1 MKRSLAV
8 LAALA
13 LAAPAAAYAQGGVGI
28 KAGLTFGN
36 VNRSGVTPGSQTFEG
51 TNGFTVGLSLGTASE
66 SSAVGLRL
74 EGLYSRRGVDA
85 ANSPDS
91 RRIDFAD
98 VPLMLEVKLPIT
110 GISPYLYGG
119 PQVSYQLRCATDAG
133 DCPEDN
139 DGLSYAAV
147 VGAGLRLGG
156 SSAITLEGR
165 YMYGLTDFRWTTVS
179 NSESYRTRQFLI
191 LAGIGF

>member
-1 MKRSLAV
+1 MKRSLALLAV
-8 LAALA
+8 LAIAPT
-13 LAAPAAAYAQGGVGI
+13 AAFAQGGVGI

-36 VNRSGVTPGSQTFEG
+36 VDNRGVAPGSQAFEG
-51 TNGFTVGLSLGTASE
+51 TNGFTVGLSLGTASD
-66 SSAVGLRL
+66 SAAIGLRL
-74 EGLYSRRGVDA
+74 EGLYARRGVNA
-85 ANSPDS
+85 SNNPDS

-98 VPLMLEVKLPIT
+98 VPLMLEFRLPVQ
-110 GISPYLYGG
+110 GLAPYLYGG
-119 PQVSYQLRCATDAG
+119 PQISYQLRCATDAG
-133 DCPEDN
+133 TCPEDN

-156 SSAITLEGR
+156 SSAITIEGR
-165 YMYGLTDFRWTTVS
+165 YMYGLTDFTWTTVS

>member
-1 MKRSLAV
+1 MRRSLAL

-13 LAAPAAAYAQGGVGI
+13 LAPAAAYAQGGVGI

-36 VNRSGVTPGSQTFEG
+36 VDQSGVTPGSQTFSG
-51 TNGFTVGLSLGTASE
+51 INGFTAGLSLGTAGDR
-66 SSAVGLRL
+66 SAVGLRI
-74 EGLYSRRGVDA
+74 EALYSRRGIDA
-85 ANSPDS
+85 GSNSPDS

-98 VPLMLEVKLPIT
+98 VPLMLEVKLPVT
-110 GISPYLYGG
+110 GLAPYIYGG
-119 PQVSYQLRCATDAG
+119 PQLSYQLRCATGAG
-133 DCPEDN
+133 GCPESN
-139 DGLSYAAV
+139 NALSYAAV

-156 SSAITLEGR
+156 NSAFTIEGR
-165 YMYGLTDFRWTTVS
+165 YMYGLSDFTWTTVS

>member
-1 MKRSLAV
+1 MRRSLAFLAV
-8 LAALA
+8 LAL
-13 LAAPAAAYAQGGVGI
+13 APAAAYAQGGVGI
-28 KAGLTFGN
+28 KAGLSYGN
-36 VNRSGVTPGSQTFEG
+36 VNSSGVGPGSLEGRSG
-51 TNGFTVGLSLGTASE
+51 FTIGLSLGTASE

-74 EGLYSRRGVDA
+74 EGLYARRGVDA

-98 VPLMLEVKLPIT
+98 VPLMLEVKLPIQ

-119 PQVSYQLRCATDAG
+119 PQLSYQLRCATDAG

-139 DGLSYAAV
+139 DGLSYAGV

-165 YMYGLTDFRWTTVS
+165 YVYGLTDFRWQTVS

-191 LAGIGF
+191 LAGLGF